1 MHKIIIDDL
10 YFSII
15 HNLDTEESIVDQ
27 NLHITQFFV
36 RKKELC

>member
-10 YFSII
+10 YFSIM
-15 HNLDTEESIVDQ
+15 HNPDTDSSIVDQ
-27 NLHITQFFV
+27 NVHTTQFFV